1 LTFAACSKRCV
12 KIWSSVK
19 VAVPPTVR
27 PPGLARRVHEVVDR
41 LVRALAPHRDH
52 QLVDGDDHQRGHG
65 VAMVAGQTALDLAG
79 DDHRRRAGDD
89 VGIALLVEHVVVADG
104 AAAAGAVVHD
114 QRHRRPFVLVDDAG
128 DHAHQVVGAA
138 AGCIGNHHFH
148 RALWIPGL
156 RESRACA

>member
-1 LTFAACSKRCV
+1 MLKQLFAAAL
-12 KIWSSVK
+12 
-19 VAVPPTVR
+19 VAASTGALAQAKYPQR
-27 PPGLARRVHEVVDR
+27 PIEVVDR

-52 QLVDGDDHQRGHG
+52 ELVDGHDHQRGHG
-65 VAMVAGQTALDLAG
+65 VAMVAGQTAFDLAG
-79 DDHRRRAGDD
+79 DDERRGACHHVR
-89 VGIALLVEHVVVADG
+89 IAFLVDEVVVADR

-138 AGCIGNHHFH
+138 AGRIRNDHFH

-156 RESRACA
+156 RESRARA